1 MYTTNNSFANSY
13 LNLEGL
19 SDLFPSFLPEG
30 LFDIFLHICQKET
43 IHLEISLVCLFSYL
57 ILSSGDS
64 VSTEMWP
71 GSFWRWSFHWNCV
84 QLTKTLWC
92 CSIQGNSHLTVSMQK
107 LEKQLLNFRYWLEKT
122 GTKSCTTLSTL
133 REAPERADWCTPCTL
148 SCWHSVVTT
157 LSSMY
162 SWLSLVILLTRLPLS
177 LRWKSPYQHI
187 ELFWFEFQTE
197 LACGLP

>member
-1 MYTTNNSFANSY
+1 MYTTNNSFTNLY

-71 GSFWRWSFHWNCV
+71 GSVWRWSFHWNCV

-107 LEKQLLNFRYWLEKT
+107 LEKQLLNFRYRGMRRFHPLPRYFNHVVPQRNHFKLQLV
-122 GTKSCTTLSTL
+122 SYL
-133 REAPERADWCTPCTL
+133 TPSFDNNCMQFFFCFLPIKKPNTAIN
-148 SCWHSVVTT
+148 
-157 LSSMY
+157 SS
-162 SWLSLVILLTRLPLS
+162 
-177 LRWKSPYQHI
+177 K
-187 ELFWFEFQTE
+187 
-197 LACGLP
+197 